1 MKHVWIIGGS
11 EGIGLAVARELK
23 ASGSAVT
30 ISARNADRL
39 QQLKELEGFD
49 ILTLDATRPDAVE
62 QAVQQIYSDA
72 APRPDNVLINLGDY
86 EPMSIE
92 EYSLELF
99 ERLNAVNY
107 LAPVSLLEHLLPAMK
122 AAGGGNIW
130 VNASLATYR
139 GLPKSAPYSASKA
152 AVVSLVECLVPEAQ
166 RWGIHLGVIN
176 HGFVRTR
183 LTAKNT
189 FDMPMMIEPEDAAS
203 RIIKGMRNK
212 QYEIRF
218 PAMFALWMRLLRIM
232 PAYLYFA
239 LTRKMVANDV

>member
-11 EGIGLAVARELK
+11 EGIGLAAARELQ
-23 ASGSAVT
+23 ASGIAVT
-30 ISARNADRL
+30 ISARNTDRL
-39 QQLKELEGFD
+39 QQLNELEGFD
-49 ILTLDATRPDAVE
+49 ILTLDATRPVAVE
-62 QAVQQIYSDA
+62 QAVQQMYSDA
-72 APRPDNVLINLGDY
+72 ASRPDNVLINLGDY
-86 EPMSIE
+86 EPMSIGD
-92 EYSLELF
+92 YSLELF

-107 LAPVSLLEHLLPAMK
+107 LAPVSLLQHLLPAMK
-122 AAGGGNIW
+122 VSGGGNIW
-130 VNASLATYR
+130 VNASLAVYR

-166 RWGIHLGVIN
+166 QWGVHLGVIN

-183 LTAKNT
+183 LTGKNT

-218 PAMFALWMRLLRIM
+218 PAMFALWMRVLRIM
-232 PAYLYFA
+232 PHSLYFA
-239 LTRKMVANDV
+239 LTRRMVANDV